1 MLFLALH
8 VVLSFL
14 LDLAHVLTRSDRDRA
29 VELVLLRQQLRLYER
44 KAKQPRPSRWEKV
57 ALASLAA
64 RLPDLS
70 RAAPIFTP
78 ATLRRWHREIVKRR
92 WTFDHRPRRGRPPV
106 SAACV
111 ELVVRL
117 ARENP
122 RWGYGRVQGELRK
135 LGHRVSQ
142 STIKRV
148 LRQHGLPPAPE
159 RGPSTWRAFL
169 RRLYILFFI
178 ELGSRR
184 VYLAGCTTSP
194 DAAWVTQQA
203 RQFTWQLHDS
213 EPGAVKFLL
222 HHRDGK
228 FAGSFDA
235 VFRSEG
241 IEVITT
247 PVRAP
252 NANAYAERVV
262 RSIREE
268 CLDRLLILSQAHL
281 AFVLRRYD
289 ACYNHRRPHQGLGQ
303 RPPAPATD
311 PPTSPAPPERV
322 TRRPALGGIVRDYHL
337 AA

>member
-135 LGHRVSQ
+135 LGHSASRA
-142 STIKRV
+142 TIKRV

-169 RRLYILFFI
+169 AHYRD
-178 ELGSRR
+178 
-184 VYLAGCTTSP
+184 YLVACDCFTVCM
-194 DAAWVTQQA
+194 AWVH
-203 RQFTWQLHDS
+203 RH
-213 EPGAVKFLL
+213 PG
-222 HHRDGK
+222 
-228 FAGSFDA
+228 
-235 VFRSEG
+235 
-241 IEVITT
+241 
-247 PVRAP
+247 
-252 NANAYAERVV
+252 RVP
-262 RSIREE
+262 
-268 CLDRLLILSQAHL
+268 LI
-281 AFVLRRYD
+281 V
-289 ACYNHRRPHQGLGQ
+289 
-303 RPPAPATD
+303 
-311 PPTSPAPPERV
+311 PPERV
-322 TRRPALGGIVRDYHL
+322 RPPASCAGALAGCAPAPPL
-337 AA
+337 A